1 LEPPGDNVNIVHGE
15 MSIVS
20 RKIFSRQQKILSSFR
35 YFNATAA
42 VRTTSNIYYIKKTTL
57 KDLATEE
64 PLSKTSAGGLTK
76 LICTVGPSTHSPEL
90 IQQLVD
96 HGMRVM
102 RINCEQSTKKEM
114 LERVQWLRLCQGLH
128 GCYQKDPKRPPNL
141 RSVMFD
147 TSTEE
152 HLKLAI
158 EMDVDFV
165 SIPFVNHS
173 NDVEKI
179 KQKLLHF
186 QQEFVDGT
194 NSSTSNILSSTNVPT
209 IPKIIAKIQT
219 SEALMNFNE
228 ILHVSDGIMVGR
240 SNLAKDI
247 PMGVVR
253 AQKKI
258 IKNCNVS
265 GKPVII
271 ASQMLDSMIDHTTP
285 TRAEV
290 SDIVNAVYDGAD
302 CVMLSMESSHGK
314 YPIESCSILSS
325 IARQADMSYSEH
337 TSNHRHHHHHH
348 EEREDD
354 HGYRGVGNGVGNVTS
369 FRNDNGSDNG
379 IKNDDYF
386 SRGVWPAM
394 TKAAVQQ
401 ASYGKVDLIVVI
413 TSSGKTAEMLS
424 AEKGQVPIMAYV
436 DNAKVGRQLS
446 CHRGIWPVYGPIKNV
461 MWTKKKKFE
470 TNDSLRISKEKM
482 DMLQHELFMIRP
494 KEAVIKA
501 KELNLIQEGDT
512 VLIVMSE
519 PSSNVLGRTLTTRTA
534 RVK

>member
-1 LEPPGDNVNIVHGE
+1 
-15 MSIVS
+15 
-20 RKIFSRQQKILSSFR
+20 
-35 YFNATAA
+35 
-42 VRTTSNIYYIKKTTL
+42 
-57 KDLATEE
+57 
-64 PLSKTSAGGLTK
+64 
-76 LICTVGPSTHSPEL
+76 
-90 IQQLVD
+90 
-96 HGMRVM
+96 
-102 RINCEQSTKKEM
+102 
-114 LERVQWLRLCQGLH
+114 
-128 GCYQKDPKRPPNL
+128 
-141 RSVMFD
+141 
-147 TSTEE
+147 
-152 HLKLAI
+152 
-158 EMDVDFV
+158 
-165 SIPFVNHS
+165 
-173 NDVEKI
+173 
-179 KQKLLHF
+179 
-186 QQEFVDGT
+186 
-194 NSSTSNILSSTNVPT
+194 
-209 IPKIIAKIQT
+209 
-219 SEALMNFNE
+219 
-228 ILHVSDGIMVGR
+228 
-240 SNLAKDI
+240 
-247 PMGVVR
+247 VVR